1 MSDAP
6 KGDKPRKELS
16 KSQLLSKKITEEYME
31 DAFHARERG
40 KLVGYTTAISPVEI
54 FVAHDIV
61 PIYPE
66 NHAVAN
72 LTAKKGAEMCSVT
85 ESMGY
90 TSHLCAYARSDLS
103 YRKTGKTVTKGI
115 PDPDLFLACN
125 AQCFTLTKWFQV
137 LARNGNLPV
146 FVFDTP
152 EHILDKN
159 ARKEIYK
166 YCVLQLK
173 ELIKFLEETTKRK
186 FDYDKLREVMK
197 YSAASSILYKKF
209 LDMAQYHPSPISI
222 FDALIGMAIA
232 VYRRGTKECVDYYQT
247 LCDEIQEKVDK
258 GIGVLQNEKYRLY
271 WENLPVWFKFTDHA
285 KLLGSY
291 GGVILTSLYV
301 HAWSLEFDLDR
312 DPLETLA
319 ENYVNRFSNSTIEDR
334 VTMAT
339 DLFKKYDMNG
349 MFMFMN
355 RSCKAVSFAVPSLK
369 EELTKRTGIPALVF
383 ESDMG
388 DQRFYAESQV
398 RTRIEAYFETLDRLG
413 LAKTPPKP
421 KVA

>member
-1 MSDAP
+1 MNE
-6 KGDKPRKELS
+6 KLTS
-16 KSQLLSKKITEEYME
+16 KQLSKKITDEYME
-31 DAFHARERG
+31 DAFHAHDNN

-66 NHAVAN
+66 NHSVAN
-72 LTAKKGAEMCSVT
+72 LTAKKVVELCSVV
-85 ESMGY
+85 EGMGY
-90 TSHLCAYARSDLS
+90 TSHLCAYARSDLG
-103 YRKTGKTVTKGI
+103 YRKTGVTVTRGI
-115 PDPDLFLACN
+115 PEPDLFLACN

-137 LARNGNLPV
+137 LARRGDLPV

-152 EHILDKN
+152 EHILDQK
-159 ARKEIYK
+159 ARKEIVK

-173 ELIKFLEETTKRK
+173 ELISFLEKVTKRK
-186 FDYDKLREVMK
+186 FDYDRLKEVMK
-197 YSAASSILYKKF
+197 YSAASSILYRKF
-209 LDMAQYHPSPISI
+209 LDMAQYKPSPISI

-232 VYRRGTKECVDYYQT
+232 VYRRGTQECVDYYQT
-247 LCDEIQEKVDK
+247 LCDEIQAKVDQ
-258 GIGVLQNEKYRLY
+258 GIGVLPKDQEKYRLY
-271 WENLPVWFKFTDHA
+271 WENLPVWFKFSDHA

-301 HAWSLEFDLDR
+301 HAWSFEFDLNK

-334 VTMAT
+334 ADMAM
-339 DLFKKYDMNG
+339 DLFKKYSMNG
-349 MFMFMN
+349 MIMFMN
-355 RSCKAVSFAVPSLK
+355 RSCKAVSFAVPTLK
-369 EELTKRTGIPALVF
+369 DVLTKRTGIPALVF

-413 LAKTPPKP
+413 LAQKT
-421 KVA
+421 AAA